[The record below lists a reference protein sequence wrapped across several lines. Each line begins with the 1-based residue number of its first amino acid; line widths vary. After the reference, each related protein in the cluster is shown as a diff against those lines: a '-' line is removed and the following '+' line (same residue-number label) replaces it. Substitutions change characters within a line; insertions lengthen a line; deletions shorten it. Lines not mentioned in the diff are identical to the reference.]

1 MAVHNAS
8 QDTARAERRA
18 ASEASLQPRRS
29 RVSVLLRLAGQKPLG
44 TFGLIILVVMLLSG
58 VFAPLLAPY
67 GFNETD
73 LLNRL
78 QEPSLSHWF
87 GTDGS
92 GRDMLSRVIYGARV
106 SIYVGLGAVAIGTF
120 FATVLGMVSGYF
132 GGIFDMLIQRVV
144 DAIMAFPTLL
154 LLITIMSVLGPGQM
168 NVTIGLG
175 IAAMAGNSRVMRS
188 AVLATKEAPYV
199 EAARCVGCHDARV
212 LLRHILPNIT
222 APMIIL
228 ATLGLAFAIL
238 AEASLSFLGF
248 GVPPPAPSWG
258 GMLSGV
264 GRSYFLVAPWIAIF
278 PGLAISLAVF
288 GINMFGD
295 AIRDVLDPK
304 LRGGTHNL

>member
-1 MAVHNAS
+1 MATRESGRETGV
-8 QDTARAERRA
+8 AERRA
-18 ASEASLQPRRS
+18 ASLASLRARRS
-29 RVSVLLRLAGQKPLG
+29 RISVLLGLARQKPLG
-44 TFGLIILVVMLLSG
+44 AFGLMILVVMLLG
-58 VFAPLLAPY
+58 ATFAPLLAPY
-67 GFNETD
+67 GYNETD

-78 QEPSLSHWF
+78 QGPSLSHWF

-106 SIYVGLGAVAIGTF
+106 SVYVGFGAVAIGTVC
-120 FATVLGMVSGYF
+120 ATLLGMVSGYF
-132 GGIFDMLIQRVV
+132 GGVFDIMIQRVV

-154 LLITIMSVLGPGQM
+154 LLITIMSVLGPGQL
-168 NVTIGLG
+168 NVMIGLG
-175 IAAMAGNSRVMRS
+175 IASMAGNSRVMRS
-188 AVLATKEAPYV
+188 AVLATKEAPYI
-199 EAARCVGCHDARV
+199 EAARCIGCRDTRV
-212 LLRHILPNIT
+212 LARHILPNIT

-278 PGLAISLAVF
+278 PGLAISLVVF

-295 AIRDVLDPK
+295 ALRDVLDPR